1 MKVILR
7 ANVEGVG
14 NTGDL
19 VDVANGYAQNFL
31 MPKGLAMR
39 ATEGAATQA
48 EAMQRSQE
56 LRGVK
61 EREGAEE
68 IGQQLQAQTI
78 AIQAR
83 VGQDEQLYGS
93 VTTSEIAEAVQAQTG
108 IVLDRRDMSLE
119 EPIRTVGTHQVDMRL
134 HSAVRIQ
141 ITIEVSALDG
151 NLSK

>member
-68 IGQQLQAQTI
+68 LGQQLQAQTI

-119 EPIRTVGTHQVDMRL
+119 EPIRTVGIHQVDMRL
-134 HSAVRIQ
+134 HSDVRIQ
-141 ITIEVSALDG
+141 ITIEVSALD
-151 NLSK
+151 

>member
-48 EAMQRSQE
+48 EAMQRSQA

-93 VTTSEIAEAVQAQTG
+93 VTTSEIAEAVHAQTG

-134 HSAVRIQ
+134 HSDVRIQ
-141 ITIEVSALDG
+141 ITIEVSALD
-151 NLSK
+151 

>member
-68 IGQQLQAQTI
+68 LGQQLQAQTI

-119 EPIRTVGTHQVDMRL
+119 EPIRTVGIHQVDMRL
-134 HSAVRIQ
+134 HSDVRIQ
-141 ITIEVSALDG
+141 ITIEVSPVD
-151 NLSK
+151 

>member
-68 IGQQLQAQTI
+68 LGQQLQAQTI

-119 EPIRTVGTHQVDMRL
+119 EPIRTIGTHQVDMRL
-134 HSAVRIQ
+134 HSDVRIQ
-141 ITIEVSALDG
+141 ITIEVSPV
-151 NLSK
+151 N

>member
-1 MKVILR
+1 MKVIIR

-68 IGQQLQAQTI
+68 LGQQLQAQTI

-134 HSAVRIQ
+134 HSDVRIQ
-141 ITIEVSALDG
+141 ITIEVSPVD
-151 NLSK
+151 

>member
-31 MPKGLAMR
+31 MPKGLAMS
-39 ATEGAATQA
+39 ATEGAASPA

-68 IGQQLQAQTI
+68 LGQQLQAQTI

-134 HSAVRIQ
+134 HSDVRIQ
-141 ITIEVSALDG
+141 ITIEVSPVD
-151 NLSK
+151 

>member
-68 IGQQLQAQTI
+68 LGQQLQAQTI

-134 HSAVRIQ
+134 HSDERIQ
-141 ITIEVSALDG
+141 ITIEVSPDE
-151 NLSK
+151 

>member
-68 IGQQLQAQTI
+68 LGQQLQAQTI

-119 EPIRTVGTHQVDMRL
+119 EPIRTIGTHQVDMRL
-134 HSAVRIQ
+134 HSDVRIQ
-141 ITIEVSALDG
+141 ITIEVSPVD
-151 NLSK
+151 

>member
-68 IGQQLQAQTI
+68 LGQQLQAQTI

-83 VGQDEQLYGS
+83 VGQDER
-93 VTTSEIAEAVQAQTG
+93 
-108 IVLDRRDMSLE
+108 LDGGDDGAFGRRRDAAGAGDD
-119 EPIRTVGTHQVDMRL
+119 P
-134 HSAVRIQ
+134 A
-141 ITIEVSALDG
+141 
-151 NLSK
+151 

>member
-14 NTGDL
+14 HTGDL

-134 HSAVRIQ
+134 HSDVRIQ
-141 ITIEVSALDG
+141 ITIEVSALD
-151 NLSK
+151 

>member
-7 ANVEGVG
+7 SNVEGVG
-14 NTGDL
+14 STGDV

-39 ATEGAATQA
+39 ATQGAANQA

-56 LRGVK
+56 LRDVK
-61 EREGAEE
+61 EQADAEE
-68 IGQQLQAQTI
+68 LGQQLQAQTI

-83 VGQDEQLYGS
+83 GGQDDQLYGS

-119 EPIRTVGTHQVDMRL
+119 QPIRTVGTHQVDMRL
-134 HSAVRIQ
+134 HSDVRIQ
-141 ITIEVSALDG
+141 ITIEVSPVD
-151 NLSK
+151 

>member
-68 IGQQLQAQTI
+68 LGPQLQAQTI

-134 HSAVRIQ
+134 HSDVRIQ
-141 ITIEVSALDG
+141 ITIEVSPVD
-151 NLSK
+151 

>member
-7 ANVEGVG
+7 ANVEGGG

-19 VDVANGYAQNFL
+19 VDVGTGYAQNFL

-134 HSAVRIQ
+134 HSDVRIQ
-141 ITIEVSALDG
+141 ITIEVSALD
-151 NLSK
+151 

>member
-39 ATEGAATQA
+39 ATDGAATQA

-68 IGQQLQAQTI
+68 LGQQLQAQTI

-83 VGQDEQLYGS
+83 VGQDDQLYGS

-134 HSAVRIQ
+134 HSDVRIQ
-141 ITIEVSALDG
+141 ITIEVSALD
-151 NLSK
+151 

>member
-39 ATEGAATQA
+39 ATEGAATLA

-134 HSAVRIQ
+134 HSDVRIQ
-141 ITIEVSALDG
+141 ITIEVSALD
-151 NLSK
+151 

>member
-19 VDVANGYAQNFL
+19 VEVANGYAQNFL

-134 HSAVRIQ
+134 HSDVRIQ
-141 ITIEVSALDG
+141 ITIEVSPVD
-151 NLSK
+151 

>member
-7 ANVEGVG
+7 SNVEGVG
-14 NTGDL
+14 NTGDV

-48 EAMQRSQE
+48 EAMQRSEE

-61 EREGAEE
+61 ELQGAEE
-68 IGQQLQAQTI
+68 LGRQLEAQTI

-83 VGQDEQLYGS
+83 VGQDDQLYGS

-108 IVLDRRDMSLE
+108 LVLDRRDMSLE

-134 HSAVRIQ
+134 HSDVRIQ
-141 ITIEVSALDG
+141 ITIEVSPVD
-151 NLSK
+151 

>member
-68 IGQQLQAQTI
+68 LGQQLQAQTI
-78 AIQAR
+78 AILAR

-119 EPIRTVGTHQVDMRL
+119 EPIRTVGIHQVDMRL
-134 HSAVRIQ
+134 HSDVRIQ
-141 ITIEVSALDG
+141 ITIEVSPVD
-151 NLSK
+151 

>member
-1 MKVILR
+1 MRVILR

-68 IGQQLQAQTI
+68 LGQQLQAQTI

-134 HSAVRIQ
+134 HSDVRIQ
-141 ITIEVSALDG
+141 ITIEVSALD
-151 NLSK
+151 

>member
-83 VGQDEQLYGS
+83 VGQDDQLYGS

-134 HSAVRIQ
+134 HSDVRIQ
-141 ITIEVSALDG
+141 ITIEVSALD
-151 NLSK
+151 

>member
-68 IGQQLQAQTI
+68 LGQQLQAQTI

-93 VTTSEIAEAVQAQTG
+93 VTTSEIAEAVQAKTG
-108 IVLDRRDMSLE
+108 IVRDRRDMSLE
-119 EPIRTVGTHQVDMRL
+119 EPIRTVGIHQVDMRL
-134 HSAVRIQ
+134 HSDVRIQ
-141 ITIEVSALDG
+141 ITIEVSPVD
-151 NLSK
+151 